1 MSIFTY
7 GCEVSV
13 NKSTTLN
20 AHLRT
25 NTYVRTYEHTHM
37 TENGKKE
44 AANWHWQTGGGVW
57 SAEKRNEDEDGR
69 RNKETIELTKTV
81 FLHINFHLQFPQ
93 THTHA
98 VYFCDLLLLRLP
110 PSHSRSRHSAFF
122 SVLHTEWFTLS
133 VSFSLRLFSAHSLL
147 SSIDN
152 SLHFFSF
159 IIIISISTFP
169 SKANSPWT
177 SKPSNNKRKRRLAT
191 HTTSVK

>member
-25 NTYVRTYEHTHM
+25 NTYVRTYGHTHM

-81 FLHINFHLQFPQ
+81 FLHINFHLQFLQ
-93 THTHA
+93 THTHRIFLWFIA
-98 VYFCDLLLLRLP
+98 APAPALSLSLSSFRVLFRTSHWMIHSFGLFLSKTFFGTFAALFYIQFATFFFPSLLLLVFQHFP
-110 PSHSRSRHSAFF
+110 PKQIHHEHPNRQ
-122 SVLHTEWFTLS
+122 
-133 VSFSLRLFSAHSLL
+133 
-147 SSIDN
+147 
-152 SLHFFSF
+152 
-159 IIIISISTFP
+159 IISA
-169 SKANSPWT
+169 KEDWQ
-177 SKPSNNKRKRRLAT
+177 
-191 HTTSVK
+191 HTQLL